1 MDPFPPVDDELVARA
16 LATIGERFSMGVIVF
31 DGSLEILWSSPAT
44 PAVLGRTCEELLGC
58 SALDLVHPDDLDL
71 IVPVVTP
78 VLEDPESMLVRPTAA
93 RTVELPVRVCTST
106 GEYRWAAVSG
116 RVMDA
121 DGHIVVTVRP
131 GDERQALDRVLNLLG
146 HREHLDATLLA
157 LLELTCAHFDSAD
170 VVVVHDVDGRTSILG
185 LSAGDVGRSSAGE
198 DAREMLARLREW
210 PSGGI
215 EFDEERWICPVL
227 SRNGESVLA
236 ALVMSSPRSTG
247 PTRYDETVMERVTSL
262 TSLAFER
269 ADDDRML
276 RYDASTDHLTGALN
290 RRSFDRRLLSLA
302 LDDAFPVAVYF
313 VDLDRFKEINDRF
326 GHAIGDDVL
335 IAVSNRLVGVIR
347 SDDFVGRLGGDEFVV
362 ACPGLALDEV
372 EATVER
378 FRRAVEVPV
387 HTSGRQIDIALSIG
401 VAVASDEDGL
411 ESVVDRSDS
420 SMYRDKHERRRRW
433 SGVSFR

>member
-1 MDPFPPVDDELVARA
+1 
-16 LATIGERFSMGVIVF
+16 MGVILF
-31 DGSLEILWSSPAT
+31 DRSLEIIWSSPAT
-44 PAVLGRTCEELLGC
+44 PQVLGRTCEDLLGC

-78 VLEDPESMLVRPTAA
+78 VLEDPATMLASPTGA
-93 RTVELPVRVCTST
+93 RTVELPVRVGTSD
-106 GEYRWAAVSG
+106 GRWLWVAVSG
-116 RVMDA
+116 RVMDV

-131 GDERQALDRVLNLLG
+131 GDERQALDRVLNMLG
-146 HREHLDATLLA
+146 RREHLDATLFA
-157 LLELTCAHFDSAD
+157 LVELTCAHFDRDD
-170 VVVVHDVDGRTSILG
+170 VALVHDVDGRVSVLCPVHGPVPGQGGGLPSTGSGPDEEPRTILK
-185 LSAGDVGRSSAGE
+185 
-198 DAREMLARLREW
+198 RLRDR
-210 PSGGI
+210 PSRGI
-215 EFDEERWICPVL
+215 EFDEHRWICPVL

-236 ALVMSSPRSTG
+236 ALVLSSPRPSG
-247 PTRYDETVMERVTSL
+247 PTRYDETVMERITSL

-269 ADDDRML
+269 ADDDRVL
-276 RYDASTDHLTGALN
+276 RYDASTDHLTGVLN

-302 LDDAFPVAVYF
+302 LEDAFPVAVYF

-347 SDDFVGRLGGDEFVV
+347 SDDFVGRLGGDEFAV
-362 ACPGLALDEV
+362 ACPGLPLGDV

-378 FRRAVEVPV
+378 LRSAVQVPV

-401 VAVASDEDGL
+401 VAVAIDDDEL
-411 ESVVDRSDS
+411 ASVVDRSDS

-433 SGVSFR
+433 NDVRWNEVGFR